1 MTLKSP
7 VFYYIYKYIFMIIL
21 KTDKLYFEDPL
32 TYEDIS
38 KSESP
43 KTVLRWMQ
51 MRIRLKNK
59 ALYTNIFI

>member
-1 MTLKSP
+1 
-7 VFYYIYKYIFMIIL
+7 MIIL